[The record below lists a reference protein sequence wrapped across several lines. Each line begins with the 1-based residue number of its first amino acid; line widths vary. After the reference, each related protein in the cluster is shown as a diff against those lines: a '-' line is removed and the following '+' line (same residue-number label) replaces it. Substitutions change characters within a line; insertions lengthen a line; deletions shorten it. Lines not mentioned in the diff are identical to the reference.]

1 MKITIHTGDP
11 DRLDKL
17 DVYLDYPEESAR
29 HPKLQ
34 VKWAEYL
41 IARKYGLPEFC
52 WSIVTNSDHII
63 NRFRVAKKNKEIDEL
78 LILFYPFDSEEVIEI
93 KTDRN
98 GTLSRYPKGLLD
110 EWTNQLFKLL

>member
-1 MKITIHTGDP
+1 MRITIHTGDP

-17 DVYLDYPEESAR
+17 DSFLEYPELTER

-34 VKWAEYL
+34 VEWVEHH
-41 IARKYGLPEFC
+41 IAHSDRLPEFC

-78 LILFYPFDSEEVIEI
+78 VIMFYPFDSEEVIEI

-98 GTLSRYPKGLLD
+98 GELSDYPDDLLS
-110 EWTNQLFKLL
+110 EWSNQLFKLL